1 MTRPRKTDDTTCQ
14 NLHCKYHQKEKDK
27 NIIKHGKNRAGH
39 QIYKCQHCNTYFT
52 QTKNTPLYR
61 KHLTEQQITNI
72 CKHLVEK
79 NGIRSIERLTGH
91 HRDTIGNLLEDMA
104 EHAAEVSEYFMK
116 DLGLSQF
123 ECDEIW
129 TFIKKK
135 KRRLSELARL
145 NLKAATATYTPL

>member
-1 MTRPRKTDDTTCQ
+1 MTRPRQTDNTTCQ
-14 NLHCKYHQKEKDK
+14 NLHCKYHQKEQNK
-27 NIIKHGKNRAGH
+27 NIIKHGKNRADH

-52 QTKNTPLYR
+52 QTKNTPLYK

-104 EHAAEVSEYFMK
+104 EHATEVSDYLMK
-116 DLGLSQF
+116 DLCLSQF

-135 KRRLSELARL
+135 KRRLSEQANLS
-145 NLKAATATYTPL
+145 LKAVTATYTPP